1 MIYRSD
7 QFSYDQTETLFART
21 ARRGCVMIPPNKMFA
36 SPAMRAMG
44 AQCKSSSKC
53 GEILKSSE
61 ERSMMKQSVTIKL
74 TLLFFRT
81 YKKRGGVP
89 NIVTSSVSYCAPM
102 TPLDCS
108 GCPCAAGAP
117 HTIEGSPCPYLG
129 STEGR
134 TGRLWTHHS
143 PVGGEAGMQ
152 CRKSCS
158 VLSLCLRLKTVK
170 WRHFVLIDF
179 SRSLPSGVTID
190 EQKR

>member
-1 MIYRSD
+1 MWRNIEEFWREIND
-7 QFSYDQTETLFART
+7 VTE
-21 ARRGCVMIPPNKMFA
+21 CHYQINA
-36 SPAMRAMG
+36 SLL
-44 AQCKSSSKC
+44 QNIQEK
-53 GEILKSSE
+53 E
-61 ERSMMKQSVTIKL
+61 E
-74 TLLFFRT
+74 
-81 YKKRGGVP
+81 GGVP
-89 NIVTSSVSYCAPM
+89 NIVTSSVSYCARM

-117 HTIEGSPCPYLG
+117 HTIEGSPCSYLG

-190 EQKR
+190 EQKRLDRVEDREPIPFGKIRPL